1 MTNVILLVLL
11 AVAIFVAVAFLY
23 VSRIIS
29 LPPEGRAL
37 DFLNIKLKNNQRVIA
52 CIGDSLTHGNIGQSW
67 VDYLRKDFPNDVF
80 LNEGINGNT
89 AWQVIQRLDPILQ
102 CQPDLIILL
111 IGTNDALGSFDINSG
126 LRYKKNNELPEVP
139 TLKKYKEHLN
149 ELIEKIGIQSKI
161 AICTLPPIGE
171 NVNSE
176 VNKHVNLFNDY
187 IKLIANQKNL
197 SLLPVS
203 DALWSEISFRTY
215 PIKLDYNSKA
225 MSLMLKR
232 ILGGIFNYYLF
243 KKSWNDISREK
254 GQWILFDQIHL
265 NERGAEIVYKLAKDY
280 ISKA

>member
-1 MTNVILLVLL
+1 MANLTLLVLL
-11 AVAIFVAVAFLY
+11 AVAILVAAAFLF

-29 LPPEGRAL
+29 LPPQGRAI
-37 DFLNIKLKNNQRVIA
+37 DYINSKSKKNQRIIA

-67 VDYLRKDFPNDVF
+67 VEYLRQGFPNDVF

-149 ELIEKIGIQSKI
+149 ELIKKIGIQSNI

-203 DALWSEISFRTY
+203 DSLWLDINSRTY
-215 PIKLDYNSKA
+215 PLKSDYNPKEIVIIRSIC
-225 MSLMLKR
+225 SGL
-232 ILGGIFNYYLF
+232 FHHYLF
-243 KKSWNDISREK
+243 KMSWNDIAKSK

-265 NERGAEIVYKLAKDY
+265 NERGAKVVFNEVKKY
-280 ISKA
+280 IFLD

>member
-1 MTNVILLVLL
+1 MFYIFLVVIIAAAL
-11 AVAIFVAVAFLY
+11 AAAFFY
-23 VSRIIS
+23 VSKIIS
-29 LPPEGRAL
+29 LPPQGRAI
-37 DFLNIKLKNNQRVIA
+37 DYINSKSKKNQRIIA

-67 VDYLRKDFPNDVF
+67 VDYLRQEFPNDVF

-102 CQPDLIILL
+102 CKPDLIILM

-139 TLKKYKEHLN
+139 TFEKYKKHFN
-149 ELIEKIGIQSKI
+149 ELIEKIGLQSKI

-203 DALWSEISFRTY
+203 DALWSDIQSRTY
-215 PIKLDYNSKA
+215 PLKLEYNPKVIP
-225 MSLMLKR
+225 LFRR
-232 ILGGIFNYYLF
+232 IFGGIFHHYIF
-243 KKSWNDISREK
+243 KKSWNDISSAK

-265 NERGAEIVYKLAKDY
+265 NERGAEIVYKLAKDF
-280 ISKA
+280 IAKS

>member
-1 MTNVILLVLL
+1 MAIVFILVLI
-11 AVAIFVAVAFLY
+11 AVAITFAAAFFY
-23 VSRIIS
+23 VSKIIS
-29 LPPEGRAL
+29 APPKGRAVDYL
-37 DFLNIKLKNNQRVIA
+37 SRNVKSDKKIIA
-52 CIGDSLTHGNIGQSW
+52 CIGDSLTHGNIGQNW
-67 VDYLRKDFPNDVF
+67 IDYLRKEFPNDVF
-80 LNEGINGNT
+80 LNEGINANT

-187 IKLIANQKNL
+187 IKIIANKKNL

-203 DALWSEISFRTY
+203 DALWSEINSRTY
-215 PIKLDYNSKA
+215 PIMLDFNSKA
-225 MSLMLKR
+225 IPLMMKR
-232 ILGGIFNYYLF
+232 ILGGIFHHYLF
-243 KKSWNDISREK
+243 KKSWNDISRAK

-265 NERGAEIVYKLAKDY
+265 NERGAEIVYKLAKDF
-280 ISKA
+280 IAKS

>member
-1 MTNVILLVLL
+1 MAIVFIPALI
-11 AVAIFVAVAFLY
+11 AVAISFAAAFFY
-23 VSRIIS
+23 VSKIIS
-29 LPPEGRAL
+29 APPKGRAIDYL
-37 DFLNIKLKNNQRVIA
+37 SRNIKSDKKIIA
-52 CIGDSLTHGNIGQSW
+52 CIGDSLTHGNIGQNW
-67 VDYLRKDFPNDVF
+67 VDYLRKEFPNDVF

-149 ELIEKIGIQSKI
+149 ELIVKIGIQSKI

-203 DALWSEISFRTY
+203 DALWSEINSRTY
-215 PIKLDYNSKA
+215 PIKLDFNSKA
-225 MSLMLKR
+225 MPLMMKR
-232 ILGGIFNYYLF
+232 ILGGIFHHYLI
-243 KKSWNDISREK
+243 KKSWNDISRAK

-265 NERGAEIVYKLAKDY
+265 NERGAEIVYKSAKDF
-280 ISKA
+280 IAKS

>member
-1 MTNVILLVLL
+1 MFYIFLVVIIAAAL
-11 AVAIFVAVAFLY
+11 AAAFFY
-23 VSRIIS
+23 VSKIIS
-29 LPPEGRAL
+29 LPPQGRAI
-37 DFLNIKLKNNQRVIA
+37 DYINSKSKKNQRIIA

-67 VDYLRKDFPNDVF
+67 VDYLRQEFPNDVF

-102 CQPDLIILL
+102 CKPDLIILM

-139 TLKKYKEHLN
+139 TLEKYKEHLN

-171 NVNSE
+171 NENSE
-176 VNKHVNLFNDY
+176 VNKHVSLFNNY

-203 DALWSEISFRTY
+203 DALWSDIQSRTY
-215 PIKLDYNSKA
+215 PLKLEYNPKA
-225 MSLMLKR
+225 RLIMRR
-232 ILGGIFNYYLF
+232 IFGGILHHYLF
-243 KKSWNDISREK
+243 KKSWNDISRAK

-265 NERGAEIVYKLAKDY
+265 NERGAEIVYKLAKDF
-280 ISKA
+280 IAKS